1 MTLASIS
8 AAAAARSFAP
18 TAPVAARA
26 QPGIE
31 CKLISHAA
39 TDHLQQV
46 YTGFRLL
53 HQRGLIRLSQHCT
66 RDGVA
71 VSSDQHL
78 RDSSGGHLRVI
89 VNGRIRVHYDCHDS
103 FEIHEKN
110 LEQCD
115 FYFKRSFLRSYVDG
129 FQAHAGKIFPLG
141 LHYSVLPDS
150 PDPYAVRRALALG
163 KGLNAKLAS
172 LIDALGGANPLR
184 YAARMR
190 DLESLPNYDLPARV
204 LFLVTAYDPY
214 SRRDRSKA
222 KIEEYIRINETRARC
237 IQVLRKE
244 LGPNFLG
251 GFTHNA
257 YTVKN
262 YREFL
267 VADHGV
273 TVKKRYLETLKSYPI
288 CIATTG
294 LHGSIGWKFAE
305 YVALS
310 KAIVS
315 EKLNYEVTGDL
326 REGRN
331 YLEFGTPEQC
341 AERCTRLMEH
351 RATRNALM
359 LNNALYYQSY
369 LRPDALV
376 SNSLLKALAQA
387 YECDFSAHLSLR

>member
-1 MTLASIS
+1 MPLAH
-8 AAAAARSFAP
+8 AYRAAARIFAP
-18 TAPVAARA
+18 PAAVDPRA

-31 CKLISHAA
+31 CQLISHAA
-39 TDHLQQV
+39 TEHLRQL

-53 HQRGLIRLSQHCT
+53 QQRGLIRLSQHCT
-66 RDGVA
+66 RDGVP

-78 RDSSGGHLRVI
+78 RRSSGGHLRVI
-89 VNGRIRVHYDCHDS
+89 VNGRFRVHYDGHDS
-103 FEIHEKN
+103 FEINEKN

-115 FYFKRSFLRSYVDG
+115 FYFKRSFSRTHVDG
-129 FQAHAGKIFPLG
+129 FKRHAGKIFPLG
-141 LHYSVLPDS
+141 LQYSVLPDS
-150 PDPYAVRRALALG
+150 PDRHAVRRAFALA
-163 KGLNAKLAS
+163 KGLNAKLLS
-172 LIDALGGANPLR
+172 LIDAVDGANLLK
-184 YAARMR
+184 YAARVR

-214 SRRDRSKA
+214 DHPDRSKA
-222 KIEEYIRINETRARC
+222 KIEEYICLNETRARC

-257 YTVKN
+257 YTTRK

-267 VADHGV
+267 VAEPRV
-273 TVKKRYLETLKSYPI
+273 TGKKRYLETLKSYPI

-305 YVALS
+305 YIALS

-331 YLEFGTPEQC
+331 YLEFSTPEQC
-341 AERCTRLMEH
+341 AERCTRLIEH

-359 LNNALYYQSY
+359 LNNALYYQSH

-376 SNSLLKALAQA
+376 LNSLLKVLAESYA
-387 YECDFSAHLSLR
+387 G